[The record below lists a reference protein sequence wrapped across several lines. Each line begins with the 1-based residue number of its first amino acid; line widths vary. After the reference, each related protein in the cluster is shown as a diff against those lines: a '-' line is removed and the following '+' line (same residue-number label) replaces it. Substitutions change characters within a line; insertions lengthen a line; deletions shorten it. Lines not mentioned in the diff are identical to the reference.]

1 MVVVGRVSGAAE
13 VSVFEPVEVTVEG
26 GDFGVVDQPIDHRSG
41 DTSSPNTSPQRPK
54 GFVGGD
60 DQAGAL
66 IPGRDEL
73 EEVHLGCF
81 RYLSH
86 YSQLTATDWLD
97 FALSRLV
104 DLRPVHTGCNR
115 GAP

>member
-13 VSVFEPVEVTVEG
+13 VWVFEPVEVTAEG
-26 GDFGVVDQPIDHRSG
+26 GDFGVVDEPVDHRSG

-66 IPGRDEL
+66 IAGRDEL
-73 EEVHLGCF
+73 EEHVGCF
-81 RYLSH
+81 RFLF
-86 YSQLTATDWLD
+86 ATVRN
-97 FALSRLV
+97 SEQRL
-104 DLRPVHTGCNR
+104 
-115 GAP
+115 A